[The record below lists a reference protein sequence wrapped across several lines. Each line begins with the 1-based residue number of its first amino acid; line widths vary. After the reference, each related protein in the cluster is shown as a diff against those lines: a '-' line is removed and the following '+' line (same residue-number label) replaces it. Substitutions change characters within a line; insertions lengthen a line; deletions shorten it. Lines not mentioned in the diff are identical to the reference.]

1 VTPNEHGGC
10 HGGIGTKKQLQAIN
24 VSSIE
29 TFHRATSTEAE
40 KLLVAKRKAFC
51 SGGAGGA

>member
-1 VTPNEHGGC
+1 MSPSKHGGC